1 MYPKEEIRF
10 AVVLNGGVSLAVWM
24 GGAVREID
32 RVTRGEGTYG
42 VLLKLLNATARAD
55 VIAGTSAGGINGA
68 ALALGQANAKADVGL
83 LRDLWNEQGRMDA
96 LLQQPF
102 RGSPASLLRGDD
114 YFLPKLHEAMK
125 RLSTPWQPTDP
136 KDRPVDLI
144 ITTTLLH
151 GARTVSVDS
160 LGQQLPQM
168 QHEAHFSFQRGDAVT
183 GIGRDDFDPVRDPD
197 IAARL
202 ALAARCTA
210 GFPVAFEPCFVPATE
225 YADGPAAPDGEI
237 DLVNPS
243 RRPDLGRFVSWREA
257 GPADEVPPDRSRYA
271 VDGGLLE
278 NTPTRAALDAISRL
292 PAGGQVQRVVLLVYP
307 HAPANRPDPADRTDE
322 PPAVA
327 GAMSG
332 ILGALL
338 SQGSRTFVEEIEAS
352 NKAAASRRGTRHDVL
367 ESAPGPA
374 GLHAL
379 VKSVYQHYGKLRLR
393 RAARDLAARHD
404 PPSNWSYE
412 RIRRAAEDAQRDW
425 LAARGSL
432 PYVPGGPPS
441 DTAPPEPH
449 WTGGD
454 DGSPHWNWGITTAL
468 DLTDA
473 AIDLLGL
480 LVGVVDQSD
489 AAERIAAGREAAC
502 EARTTLRAA
511 RDSVDEIWVR
521 NRTLARLQ
529 PSTPFWNLRLAYYA
543 KAMQADDQWVGQA
556 EAELIEY
563 EGASPELTAA
573 LAELAT
579 EIRLGI
585 AGHRAADAVHEV
597 VAAVGA
603 GLGSLAQ
610 LDRAMA
616 EVTGLLPWQD
626 LFSGLR
632 DTPAGLQAVYARL
645 LWLHIA
651 TWTIAEESPTE
662 ASFPVDLV
670 QLSLQTQNA
679 FAAYSSTA
687 DDKVGGMSLHRF
699 GGFLKRSWRM
709 NDWTWG
715 RMDAATMLCQVILSP
730 ERLRRRAIQDRLL
743 APDPD
748 QASIEAGKFVDT
760 LITEL
765 FGTTPP
771 EVIAALRAD
780 ATHELAPVYCQGTP
794 LGELPPGLPVLASI
808 ASWAVHLRAAAE
820 ELPSIATAV
829 KADRN
834 ERANRNSRGELF
846 LSQYDELLRQ
856 LKADPPAPNGPLSS
870 ADAELG
876 LTALDAFDR
885 AGIGREPLAEEARSD
900 QLIRTAATAASVAV
914 TVADSSRSG
923 LGAIKPVTRTLRGGM
938 LLPYW
943 TVLGLA
949 GGGTIA
955 RFLALWTLAGGA
967 ILVALPLLGVLD
979 GWLAGPAT
987 VLGIGALLTAFGVAA
1002 MRTQTLLHSIVLLTP
1017 VIPLVA
1023 YAADRWDARA
1033 EGKGHVVALGTVGT
1047 VLALALTLMLLGS
1060 LPAHLGSPVATVYR
1074 ALDRISDRHDLPGVP
1089 GRSRRLTAL
1098 SIWFSATALK
1108 VIAVALIAVGLYQGA
1123 GLVEE
1128 QAGVWSSRHVRLVL
1142 ITAVLVL
1149 AGWVIGYW
1157 GGWRF
1162 RLWVDRSR
1170 TSDPAW
1176 KPRAVTHPAGTAST
1190 WSVIY
1195 GTVFA
1200 IGAVVMI
1207 WNWPSNPGWAWQ
1219 AALATAVV
1227 FALVLLYVV
1236 PVYAGLSS
1244 IAALVHRFAA
1254 EIGDGVLI
1262 WPRLDPRLAE
1272 PEAKVAHRAAVA
1284 DLLIRRDLAF
1294 RCLLRAERPERDGR
1308 WLPWFRQHVL
1318 GIRRPPA
1325 PKLLLTRPTGS
1336 LLISWVARSD
1346 RTAVQARPSPP
1357 AS

>member
-1 MYPKEEIRF
+1 M
-10 AVVLNGGVSLAVWM
+10 LNGGVSLAVWM

-42 VLLKLLNATARAD
+42 VLLDLLNASARAD

-68 ALALGQANAKADVGL
+68 ALALGQANNKADVGL
-83 LRDLWNEQGRMDA
+83 LRDLWNEQGRMES

-125 RLSTPWQPTDP
+125 RLSTPWEATSTT
-136 KDRPVDLI
+136 DRPLDLI

-168 QHEAHFSFQRGDAVT
+168 QHEAHFSFQRGDRVT
-183 GIGRDDFDPVRDPD
+183 GIGRDDFDPETDPE

-225 YADGPAAPDGEI
+225 CPDDEPGPAGEI

-257 GPADEVPPDRSRYA
+257 GPADEVPADRSRYA

-367 ESAPGPA
+367 ESAPGAA
-374 GLHAL
+374 GLEELA
-379 VKSVYQHYGKLRLR
+379 KAVYQHYGRLR
-393 RAARDLAARHD
+393 IRRSARDLAARHD

-412 RIRRAAEDAQRDW
+412 RIRRAAEDAQRGW
-425 LAARGSL
+425 LDAHGAL
-432 PYVPGGPPS
+432 PYVPGGLPS
-441 DTAPPEPH
+441 DTAPPAPH
-449 WTGGD
+449 WNGGD
-454 DGSPHWNWGITTAL
+454 DGSPVWNWGITTAL

-480 LVGVVDQSD
+480 LVGVVPRSE

-502 EARTTLRAA
+502 AARTTLREV
-511 RDSVDEIWVR
+511 RDGVDDIWVR

-543 KAMQADDQWVGQA
+543 KAMLADDQWVDQA
-556 EAELIEY
+556 AAELTDY
-563 EGASPELTAA
+563 EGASAELTAA
-573 LAELAT
+573 LVELAKA
-579 EIRLGI
+579 IRLGM
-585 AGHRAADAVHEV
+585 AGHRAADAVQDV
-597 VAAVGA
+597 VEAVGA
-603 GLGSLAQ
+603 GLEQLAQ
-610 LDRAMA
+610 LDPAMA
-616 EVTGLLPWQD
+616 EVAGLRPWQQ
-626 LFSGLR
+626 LFAGLR
-632 DTPAGLQAVYARL
+632 DNPAGRQAVYARL
-645 LWLHIA
+645 LWLHVA

-670 QLSLQTQNA
+670 QLSLQTRNA
-679 FAAYSSTA
+679 FADFSSSA
-687 DDKVGGMSLHRF
+687 DDKVGGMSLNRF

-730 ERLRRRAIQDRLL
+730 ERLRRRAIQEGNL
-743 APDPD
+743 APEPIN
-748 QASIEAGKFVDT
+748 AELAAAEFVAT
-760 LITEL
+760 VVKAL
-765 FGTTPP
+765 FGAEPPAKIVELKAAAIEELTP
-771 EVIAALRAD
+771 I
-780 ATHELAPVYCQGTP
+780 YCQGTP
-794 LGELPPGLPVLASI
+794 LGELPPSLPALASI
-808 ASWAVHLRAAAE
+808 AAWAVHLRAAAE
-820 ELPSIATAV
+820 ELPSIATAI

-846 LSQYDELLRQ
+846 LDQYDELLVR
-856 LKADPPAPNGPLSS
+856 LKARPPAPDGPLSP

-876 LTALDAFDR
+876 LEALDAFDR

-900 QLIRTAATAASVAV
+900 QMIRTAATAASVAV

-923 LGAIKPVTRTLRGGM
+923 LSAIKPVTRTLRGAM

-955 RFLALWTLAGGA
+955 RFLALWTLATGA
-967 ILVALPLLGVLD
+967 VLVALPLLGVLD

-1023 YAADRWDARA
+1023 YAAERWDERA
-1033 EGKGHVVALGTVGT
+1033 EVTGQDVALGTVGT
-1047 VLALALTLMLLGS
+1047 VLALTMTLMLLGS
-1060 LPAHLGSPVATVYR
+1060 LPAHLGSPLATAYR
-1074 ALDRISDRHDLPGVP
+1074 GLDRTADRHDLPGEP
-1089 GRSRRLTAL
+1089 GLRRRGLAAWL
-1098 SIWFSATALK
+1098 WLSATALK
-1108 VIAVALIAVGLYQGA
+1108 VLGIVVIALLLYRGTRWVEGQVGDWKRHQVALV
-1123 GLVEE
+1123 LVTV
-1128 QAGVWSSRHVRLVL
+1128 A
-1142 ITAVLVL
+1142 LVL
-1149 AGWVIGYW
+1149 AGWAIGYW
-1157 GGWRF
+1157 SGWRF
-1162 RLWVDRSR
+1162 KLWVDLGNSRS
-1170 TSDPAW
+1170 SSW
-1176 KPRAVTHPAGTAST
+1176 KTRAVTHPAGTAST
-1190 WSVIY
+1190 WSVVY

-1200 IGAVVMI
+1200 VGAVGMI
-1207 WNWPSNPGWAWQ
+1207 WNWPSTPGWAWR

-1227 FALVLLYVV
+1227 FAVLLLYVV
-1236 PVYAGLSS
+1236 PVYAGFSS
-1244 IAALVHRFAA
+1244 ITELVRRFAG
-1254 EIGDGVLI
+1254 EIRDGALD
-1262 WPRLDPRLAE
+1262 WPESPAA
-1272 PEAKVAHRAAVA
+1272 EAKDRQREAVT
-1284 DLLIRRDLAF
+1284 DLLIRRDLCF
-1294 RCLLRAERPERDGR
+1294 RCLLTAPRPKRARPQLR
-1308 WLPWFRQHVL
+1308 WFSQHVL
-1318 GIRRPPA
+1318 GFRRPRPT
-1325 PKLLLTRPTGS
+1325 KLLLSGTGGWLVSRVGRTIRPATP
-1336 LLISWVARSD
+1336 RP
-1346 RTAVQARPSPP
+1346 ARPASSPAAAATAPTP
-1357 AS
+1357 APPLP